1 MRLTMNVD
9 CTPEEARSFLG
20 LPDISELNAMMVERV
35 KTKAEDNLD
44 LLDPNEMMKGWMNF
58 GGMMQEQFAAAMT
71 NAATST
77 ARGDDTEKDE

>member
-20 LPDISELNAMMVERV
+20 LPDISELNAMMVDRV
-35 KTKAEDNLD
+35 KDKAEANLE

-58 GGMMQEQFAAAMT
+58 GGMMQEQFSAAMT

>member
-35 KTKAEDNLD
+35 KEKAESNLD

-71 NAATST
+71 NAASSATRPDTSEN
-77 ARGDDTEKDE
+77 DD